1 MLTVIGWELFK
12 SMTTDMCYWS
22 GNPEE
27 ADIFIDIEKIPAAIQ
42 EVPATEQI
50 FTFGSPLSLMQ
61 VGAGAAATGLMM
73 FGLMMF
79 GYRKYKAH
87 LKGEIDSLNDAL
99 EDRDKEI
106 ASLQRVNL
114 EREGKISSL
123 NDALEDRDKEIS
135 SLQRVNLERKEEI
148 SSLND
153 ALEDRDKEISSLQRV
168 NLEREEEIS
177 SLTDALE
184 GRDKE
189 ISSLQRD
196 RDKEISSLQRVNL
209 EREQEIS
216 SLNDTL
222 EDRDNEI
229 SSLKRTNLKKEKEL
243 LEMEERLR
251 EQENNRI
258 IQQTV
263 EAALNTQIAE
273 LALEAHGL
281 LQALNG
287 KTYLIDKLEKQQEL
301 LQEQV
306 IAANAENAAL
316 RHLATDQKE
325 QLVKK
330 QDEFS
335 KLETVI
341 EEKNKQLEEDRLV
354 IEELENQEKL
364 AADREK
370 ILQDEIRCLRANVQV
385 MNEVLD
391 DLKKRNLDDYKL
403 TQELKLLLNEAKKDL
418 NILEVENAAKVE
430 ELEGKNS
437 SLHEQVLNLEQQKA
451 DIQKEKELVGIQLQ
465 EIEAALNTQIAEL
478 ALEANGLLQA
488 LNGKTILIDKLEKQ
502 QELLQEQV
510 IAANAENAALRHL
523 ATDQK
528 EQLVKKKD
536 EFSKLETVIEEKNKQ
551 LEEDRLVI
559 EELENQEKLAADR
572 EKILQDEIRCLRA
585 NVQVMN
591 EVLDDLKK
599 RNLDDYK
606 LTQELK
612 LLLNE
617 AKKDLDI
624 LEVENAAKVEELEG
638 KNSSLH
644 EQVLNLEQQKA
655 DIQKEKELVGIQLQE
670 IEAALNTQIAELALE
685 ANGLL
690 QALNGKTILIDKLE
704 KQQELLQEQVIA
716 ANAENAALRHLAT
729 DQKEQLVKKKD
740 EFSKLETVIE
750 EKNKQL
756 EEDRLVIEE
765 LENQEKLAAD
775 REKILQDE
783 IRCLRAN
790 VQVMNEVLDDLKKRN
805 LDDYKLTQELKLL
818 LNEAK
823 KDLNILEVEN
833 AAKVEELEGKNSSLH
848 EQVLNLEQQKADI
861 QKEKELV
868 GIQLQEIEAALN
880 TQIAELALEANLLL
894 QALNGKTIL
903 IDKLEKQQELL
914 QEQVIAANAENA
926 ALRDLATD
934 QKEQLVKKQD
944 EFSKLETVI
953 EEKNKQLEEDRLVIE
968 ELENQEKLAADREKI
983 LQDEIR
989 CLRANVQVK
998 NEVLDDLKKRNLDD
1012 YKLTQELKL
1021 LLNEAKKDLN
1031 ILEVENAAKV
1041 EELEGKNSSL
1051 HEQVLNLEQQKADIQ
1066 KEKELVGIQLQ
1077 EIEAA
1082 LNTQIAELA
1091 LEANGLLQALNGKTI
1106 LIDKLEKQQELLQEQ
1121 VIAANAENAALRH
1134 LATDQKEQLVKK
1146 QDEFSKLETVI
1157 EEKNKQLEEDRLVIE
1172 ELENQEKLAADRE
1185 KILQDEIRCLRANV
1199 QVMNEV
1205 LDDLKKRNLDDY
1217 KLTQELKLLLNE
1229 AKKDLNILEV
1239 ENAAK
1244 VEELEGKNSS
1254 LHEQVLNLE
1263 QQKADIQKEKELVG
1277 IQLQEIEAALN
1288 TQIAELALEAN
1299 GLLQALNGK
1308 TILIDKLEKQQE
1320 LLQEQVI
1327 AANAENAALRHL
1339 ATDQKE
1345 QLVKKQDEFS
1355 KLETVIEEKNKQ
1367 LEEDRLVIEELENQ
1381 EKLAADRE
1389 KILQDEIRC
1398 LRANVQ
1404 VMNEVLD
1411 DLKKRNLD
1419 DYKLTQEL
1427 KLLLNEA
1434 KKDLNILEVENA
1446 AKVEELEGKNS
1457 SLHEQVLNLEQ
1468 QKADIQKEKEL
1479 VGIQLQEIEAALNTQ
1494 IAELA
1499 LEANGLLQALNG
1511 KTILIDKLEKQQE
1524 LLQEQVIA
1532 ANAENA
1538 ALRDLA
1544 TDQKEQLVKKQDEFS
1559 KLETVIEEKN
1569 KQLEEDRLV
1578 IEELENQEK
1587 LAADREKILQDE
1599 IRCLRANV
1607 QVMNEVLDDLKK
1619 RNLDDYKL
1627 TQELKLL
1634 LNEAKKDLNILEV
1647 ENAAKVEELE
1657 GKNSSLHEQVLN
1669 LEQQKADIQKE
1680 KELVGIQLQEIEAAL
1695 NTQIA
1700 ELALE
1705 ANGLLQALNGKTI
1718 LIDKLEKQQELL
1730 QEQVIAANAENAAL
1744 RHLATDQKEQLV
1756 KKQDEFSKLETVIEE
1771 KNKQLEEDRLV
1782 IEELENQEKLAADR
1796 EKILQDEIRCLR
1808 ANVQVMNEV
1817 LDDLKKRNLDDYKL
1831 TQELKL
1837 LLNEAKKDLNI
1848 LEVENAAKV
1857 EELEGKNSS
1866 LHEQVLNLEQ
1876 QKADIQKEKE
1886 LVGIQLQ
1893 EIEAALNTQ
1902 IAELALEA
1910 NGLLQALNGKTILID
1925 KLEKQQELL
1934 QEQVIAANA
1943 ENAALRDLATDQKEQ
1958 LVKKQD
1964 EFSKLETVIEE
1975 KNKQLEEDRLVIE
1988 ELENQEKLAAD
1999 REKILQDEIRC
2010 LRANVQ
2016 VMNEVLDDLKKRN
2029 LDDYKLTQELKLL
2042 LNEAKKD
2049 LNILEVENAAKV
2061 EELEGKNSSLH
2072 EQVLNLEQQKADIQK
2087 EKELVGIQL
2096 QEIEAALNTQ
2106 IAELALEAN
2115 GLLQAL
2121 NGKTILID
2129 KLEKQQELLQEQVIA
2144 ANAEN
2149 AALRDLATD
2158 QKEQLVKKK
2167 DEFSKLETVIEEKN
2181 KQLEEDRLVIEELE
2195 NQEKL
2200 AADREKI
2207 LQDEIRCLRA
2217 NVQVMSEAL
2226 DDLKKRNLD
2235 DYKLTQELKLLL
2247 NEAKKDLNIL
2257 EVENAAKVE
2266 ELEGKNSSLHEQV
2279 LNLEQQKA
2287 DIQKEKELVGIQ
2299 LQEIEAAL
2307 NTQIAKLALE
2317 ANGLLQALNGKT
2329 ILIDKLEKQQ
2339 ELLQEKV
2346 IAADAENV
2354 ELRELATDQNEQL
2367 VKKKDEFSKLETVIE
2382 EKNKQLEEDRLVI
2395 EELENQEKLAADR
2408 EKILQDEIRCLR
2420 ANVQVMSEALDDLK
2434 KRNLDDYNLTQR
2446 LKWLLKEANK
2456 DLNILEG
2463 QNATK
2468 VEQLEGEISTLHEQ
2482 VLNLKQQ
2489 LADIQKQKDMV
2500 EIQLQ
2505 EIDAVTNLL
2514 IVNLEFEISSLHQD
2528 LNLRI
2533 DVIRKLENDHTRL
2546 VEEMAI
2552 DKRKVEELNNALE
2565 ERDNEISSMK
2575 KIIQE
2580 NEEKAEK
2587 MEEQLKEEQ
2596 EERRKG
2602 EEEQRHTLEER
2613 ENEISF
2619 LKKTILEK
2627 EKEIQIMEERLEINE
2642 VKRGIQ
2648 KKKIDFLLKEIEEKI
2663 AQINLIN
2670 LEQELGNEQPG
2681 KQDME

>member
-12 SMTTDMCYWS
+12 SMTTDMCYWA

-27 ADIFIDIEKIPAAIQ
+27 ADIFIEIEKIPAAIQ
-42 EVPATEQI
+42 EVPATEQM

-135 SLQRVNLERKEEI
+135 SLQRVNLEKEGKI

-153 ALEDRDKEISSLQRV
+153 ALENRDNEIASLHNEISSLQRGRDKEISSLQRV
-168 NLEREEEIS
+168 NLEREE
-177 SLTDALE
+177 
-184 GRDKE
+184 
-189 ISSLQRD
+189 
-196 RDKEISSLQRVNL
+196 
-209 EREQEIS
+209 EIS

-316 RHLATDQKE
+316 RELATDQKE

-330 QDEFS
+330 EEEFS

-341 EEKNKQLEEDRLV
+341 EEKNKQLEEDQLE
-354 IEELENQEKL
+354 IEDFERQAKL

-370 ILQDEIRCLRANVQV
+370 ILQDEIQCLRGKVQV

-391 DLKKRNLDDYKL
+391 DLKKRNLDNYKV
-403 TQELKLLLNEAKKDL
+403 TQELKLLLNEAKKGL

-451 DIQKEKELVGIQLQ
+451 DIQQEKELVGIQLQ

-502 QELLQEQV
+502 QELLQEKV
-510 IAANAENAALRHL
+510 IAADAENVELREL

-528 EQLVKKKD
+528 EQLVKKEE
-536 EFSKLETVIEEKNKQ
+536 EFSKLETVIEEKKKQ
-551 LEEDRLVI
+551 LEEDQ
-559 EELENQEKLAADR
+559 LEIKDFERQAKLAADR
-572 EKILQDEIRCLRA
+572 EKILQDEIQCLRGK
-585 NVQVMN
+585 VQVMN

-599 RNLDDYK
+599 RNLDNYK
-606 LTQELK
+606 VTQELK

-617 AKKDLDI
+617 AKKDLNI

-655 DIQKEKELVGIQLQE
+655 DIQQEKELVGIQLQE

-704 KQQELLQEQVIA
+704 KQQELLQEKVIA
-716 ANAENAALRHLAT
+716 ADAENVELRELAT
-729 DQKEQLVKKKD
+729 DQKEQLVKKEE

-756 EEDRLVIEE
+756 EEDQLEIEDFE
-765 LENQEKLAAD
+765 RQAKLAAD

-783 IRCLRAN
+783 IQCLRGK

-805 LDDYKLTQELKLL
+805 LNNYKVTQELKLL

-861 QKEKELV
+861 Q
-868 GIQLQEIEAALN
+868 Q
-880 TQIAELALEANLLL
+880 
-894 QALNGKTIL
+894 
-903 IDKLEKQQELL
+903 
-914 QEQVIAANAENA
+914 
-926 ALRDLATD
+926 
-934 QKEQLVKKQD
+934 
-944 EFSKLETVI
+944 
-953 EEKNKQLEEDRLVIE
+953 
-968 ELENQEKLAADREKI
+968 
-983 LQDEIR
+983 
-989 CLRANVQVK
+989 
-998 NEVLDDLKKRNLDD
+998 
-1012 YKLTQELKL
+1012 
-1021 LLNEAKKDLN
+1021 
-1031 ILEVENAAKV
+1031 
-1041 EELEGKNSSL
+1041 
-1051 HEQVLNLEQQKADIQ
+1051 
-1066 KEKELVGIQLQ
+1066 EKELVGIQLQ

-1106 LIDKLEKQQELLQEQ
+1106 LIDKLEKQQELLQEK
-1121 VIAANAENAALRH
+1121 VIAADAENVELRE

-1146 QDEFSKLETVI
+1146 EEEFSKLETVI
-1157 EEKNKQLEEDRLVIE
+1157 EEKNKQLEEDQLEIE
-1172 ELENQEKLAADRE
+1172 DFERQAKLAADRE
-1185 KILQDEIRCLRANV
+1185 KILQDEIQCLRGKV

-1205 LDDLKKRNLDDY
+1205 LDDLKKRNLDNY
-1217 KLTQELKLLLNE
+1217 KVTQELKLLLNE

-1263 QQKADIQKEKELVG
+1263 QQKADIQQEKELVG

-1320 LLQEQVI
+1320 LLQEKVI
-1327 AANAENAALRHL
+1327 AADAENVELREL

-1345 QLVKKQDEFS
+1345 QLVKKEEEFS

-1367 LEEDRLVIEELENQ
+1367 LEEDQLEIEDFERQ
-1381 EKLAADRE
+1381 AKLAADRE
-1389 KILQDEIRC
+1389 KILQDEIQC
-1398 LRANVQ
+1398 LRGKVQ

-1411 DLKKRNLD
+1411 DLKKRNLNN
-1419 DYKLTQEL
+1419 YKVTQEL

-1468 QKADIQKEKEL
+1468 QKADIQQEKEL

-1524 LLQEQVIA
+1524 LLQEKVIA
-1532 ANAENA
+1532 ADAENVE
-1538 ALRDLA
+1538 LRELA
-1544 TDQKEQLVKKQDEFS
+1544 TDQKEQLVKKEEEFS

-1569 KQLEEDRLV
+1569 KQLEEDQLE
-1578 IEELENQEK
+1578 IEDFERQAK

-1599 IRCLRANV
+1599 IQCLRGKV

-1619 RNLDDYKL
+1619 RNLDNYKV
-1627 TQELKLL
+1627 TPELKLL

-1657 GKNSSLHEQVLN
+1657 GKNSSLHDQVLN
-1669 LEQQKADIQKE
+1669 LEQQKADIQQE

-1730 QEQVIAANAENAAL
+1730 QEKVIAADAENVEL
-1744 RHLATDQKEQLV
+1744 RELATDQKEQLV
-1756 KKQDEFSKLETVIEE
+1756 KKEEEFSKLETVIEE
-1771 KNKQLEEDRLV
+1771 KNKQLEEDQLE
-1782 IEELENQEKLAADR
+1782 IEDFERQAKLAADR
-1796 EKILQDEIRCLR
+1796 EKILQDEIQCLR
-1808 ANVQVMNEV
+1808 A
-1817 LDDLKKRNLDDYKL
+1817 
-1831 TQELKL
+1831 
-1837 LLNEAKKDLNI
+1837 
-1848 LEVENAAKV
+1848 
-1857 EELEGKNSS
+1857 
-1866 LHEQVLNLEQ
+1866 
-1876 QKADIQKEKE
+1876 
-1886 LVGIQLQ
+1886 
-1893 EIEAALNTQ
+1893 
-1902 IAELALEA
+1902 IA
-1910 NGLLQALNGKTILID
+1910 
-1925 KLEKQQELL
+1925 
-1934 QEQVIAANA
+1934 
-1943 ENAALRDLATDQKEQ
+1943 
-1958 LVKKQD
+1958 
-1964 EFSKLETVIEE
+1964 
-1975 KNKQLEEDRLVIE
+1975 
-1988 ELENQEKLAAD
+1988 
-1999 REKILQDEIRC
+1999 
-2010 LRANVQ
+2010 
-2016 VMNEVLDDLKKRN
+2016 
-2029 LDDYKLTQELKLL
+2029 
-2042 LNEAKKD
+2042 
-2049 LNILEVENAAKV
+2049 
-2061 EELEGKNSSLH
+2061 
-2072 EQVLNLEQQKADIQK
+2072 
-2087 EKELVGIQL
+2087 
-2096 QEIEAALNTQ
+2096 
-2106 IAELALEAN
+2106 
-2115 GLLQAL
+2115 
-2121 NGKTILID
+2121 
-2129 KLEKQQELLQEQVIA
+2129 
-2144 ANAEN
+2144 
-2149 AALRDLATD
+2149 
-2158 QKEQLVKKK
+2158 
-2167 DEFSKLETVIEEKN
+2167 
-2181 KQLEEDRLVIEELE
+2181 
-2195 NQEKL
+2195 
-2200 AADREKI
+2200 
-2207 LQDEIRCLRA
+2207 
-2217 NVQVMSEAL
+2217 QVMS
-2226 DDLKKRNLD
+2226 
-2235 DYKLTQELKLLL
+2235 
-2247 NEAKKDLNIL
+2247 
-2257 EVENAAKVE
+2257 
-2266 ELEGKNSSLHEQV
+2266 
-2279 LNLEQQKA
+2279 
-2287 DIQKEKELVGIQ
+2287 
-2299 LQEIEAAL
+2299 
-2307 NTQIAKLALE
+2307 
-2317 ANGLLQALNGKT
+2317 QALGAA
-2329 ILIDKLEKQQ
+2329 EK
-2339 ELLQEKV
+2339 
-2346 IAADAENV
+2346 DH
-2354 ELRELATDQNEQL
+2354 D
-2367 VKKKDEFSKLETVIE
+2367 
-2382 EKNKQLEEDRLVI
+2382 
-2395 EELENQEKLAADR
+2395 
-2408 EKILQDEIRCLR
+2408 
-2420 ANVQVMSEALDDLK
+2420 
-2434 KRNLDDYNLTQR
+2434 
-2446 LKWLLKEANK
+2446 
-2456 DLNILEG
+2456 ILEG
-2463 QNATK
+2463 QNAAK

-2489 LADIQKQKDMV
+2489 LADIQKHKDMV

-2533 DVIRKLENDHTRL
+2533 GVIRKLENDHTRL

-2580 NEEKAEK
+2580 NEEKAKK

-2663 AQINLIN
+2663 AQINRIN

>member
-12 SMTTDMCYWS
+12 SMTTDMCYWA

-27 ADIFIDIEKIPAAIQ
+27 ADIFIEIEKIPAAIQ
-42 EVPATEQI
+42 EVPATEQM

-135 SLQRVNLERKEEI
+135 SLQRVNLEKEGKI

-153 ALEDRDKEISSLQRV
+153 ALENRDNEIASLHNEISSLQRGRDKEISSLQRV
-168 NLEREEEIS
+168 NLEREE
-177 SLTDALE
+177 
-184 GRDKE
+184 
-189 ISSLQRD
+189 
-196 RDKEISSLQRVNL
+196 
-209 EREQEIS
+209 EIS

-258 IQQTV
+258 IEQTV
-263 EAALNTQIAE
+263 
-273 LALEAHGL
+273 
-281 LQALNG
+281 
-287 KTYLIDKLEKQQEL
+287 
-301 LQEQV
+301 
-306 IAANAENAAL
+306 
-316 RHLATDQKE
+316 
-325 QLVKK
+325 
-330 QDEFS
+330 
-335 KLETVI
+335 
-341 EEKNKQLEEDRLV
+341 
-354 IEELENQEKL
+354 
-364 AADREK
+364 
-370 ILQDEIRCLRANVQV
+370 
-385 MNEVLD
+385 
-391 DLKKRNLDDYKL
+391 
-403 TQELKLLLNEAKKDL
+403 
-418 NILEVENAAKVE
+418 
-430 ELEGKNS
+430 
-437 SLHEQVLNLEQQKA
+437 
-451 DIQKEKELVGIQLQ
+451 
-465 EIEAALNTQIAEL
+465 EAALNTQIAEL

-510 IAANAENAALRHL
+510 IAANAENAALREL
-523 ATDQK
+523 TTDQK
-528 EQLVKKKD
+528 EQLVRKQD

-572 EKILQDEIRCLRA
+572 EKILQDEIQCLRGK
-585 NVQVMN
+585 VQVMN

-599 RNLDDYK
+599 RNLDNYK
-606 LTQELK
+606 VTQELK

-617 AKKDLDI
+617 AKKDLNI

-655 DIQKEKELVGIQLQE
+655 DIQQEKELVGIQLQE

-704 KQQELLQEQVIA
+704 KQQELLQEKVIA
-716 ANAENAALRHLAT
+716 ADAENVELRELAT
-729 DQKEQLVKKKD
+729 DQKEQLVKKEE

-756 EEDRLVIEE
+756 EEDQLEIEDF
-765 LENQEKLAAD
+765 QRQAKLAAD

-783 IRCLRAN
+783 IQCLRGK

-805 LDDYKLTQELKLL
+805 LDNYKVTQELKLL

-861 QKEKELV
+861 Q
-868 GIQLQEIEAALN
+868 Q
-880 TQIAELALEANLLL
+880 
-894 QALNGKTIL
+894 
-903 IDKLEKQQELL
+903 
-914 QEQVIAANAENA
+914 
-926 ALRDLATD
+926 
-934 QKEQLVKKQD
+934 
-944 EFSKLETVI
+944 
-953 EEKNKQLEEDRLVIE
+953 
-968 ELENQEKLAADREKI
+968 
-983 LQDEIR
+983 
-989 CLRANVQVK
+989 
-998 NEVLDDLKKRNLDD
+998 
-1012 YKLTQELKL
+1012 
-1021 LLNEAKKDLN
+1021 
-1031 ILEVENAAKV
+1031 
-1041 EELEGKNSSL
+1041 
-1051 HEQVLNLEQQKADIQ
+1051 
-1066 KEKELVGIQLQ
+1066 EKELVGIQLQ

-1106 LIDKLEKQQELLQEQ
+1106 LIDKLEKQQELLQEK
-1121 VIAANAENAALRH
+1121 VIAADAENVELRE

-1146 QDEFSKLETVI
+1146 EEEFSKLETVI
-1157 EEKNKQLEEDRLVIE
+1157 EEKNKQLEEDQLEIE
-1172 ELENQEKLAADRE
+1172 DFQRQAKLAADRE
-1185 KILQDEIRCLRANV
+1185 KILQDEIQCLRGKV

-1205 LDDLKKRNLDDY
+1205 LDDLKKRNLDNY
-1217 KLTQELKLLLNE
+1217 KVTQELKLLLNE

-1263 QQKADIQKEKELVG
+1263 QQKADIQQEKELVG

-1320 LLQEQVI
+1320 LLQEKVI
-1327 AANAENAALRHL
+1327 AADAENVELREL

-1345 QLVKKQDEFS
+1345 QLVKKEEEFS
-1355 KLETVIEEKNKQ
+1355 MLETVIEEKNKQ
-1367 LEEDRLVIEELENQ
+1367 LEEDQLEIEDFQ
-1381 EKLAADRE
+1381 RQAKLAADRE
-1389 KILQDEIRC
+1389 KILQDEIQC
-1398 LRANVQ
+1398 LRGKVQ

-1419 DYKLTQEL
+1419 NYKVTQEL

-1468 QKADIQKEKEL
+1468 QKADIQQEKEL

-1524 LLQEQVIA
+1524 LLQEKVIA
-1532 ANAENA
+1532 ADAENVE
-1538 ALRDLA
+1538 LRELA
-1544 TDQKEQLVKKQDEFS
+1544 TDQKEQLVKKEEEFS

-1569 KQLEEDRLV
+1569 KQLEEDQLE
-1578 IEELENQEK
+1578 IEDFQRQAK

-1599 IRCLRANV
+1599 IQCLRGKV

-1619 RNLDDYKL
+1619 RNLDNYKV

-1634 LNEAKKDLNILEV
+1634 LNEAKKDLNILE
-1647 ENAAKVEELE
+1647 
-1657 GKNSSLHEQVLN
+1657 
-1669 LEQQKADIQKE
+1669 E

-1730 QEQVIAANAENAAL
+1730 QEKVIAADAENVEL
-1744 RHLATDQKEQLV
+1744 RELATDQKEQLV
-1756 KKQDEFSKLETVIEE
+1756 KKEEEFSKLETVIEE
-1771 KNKQLEEDRLV
+1771 KNKQLEEDQLE
-1782 IEELENQEKLAADR
+1782 IEDFQRQAKLAADR
-1796 EKILQDEIRCLR
+1796 EKILQDEIQCLR
-1808 ANVQVMNEV
+1808 GKVQVMNEV
-1817 LDDLKKRNLDDYKL
+1817 LDDLKKRNLDNYKV

-1876 QKADIQKEKE
+1876 QKADIQQEKE

-1934 QEQVIAANA
+1934 QEKVIAADA
-1943 ENAALRDLATDQKEQ
+1943 ENVELRELATDQKEQ
-1958 LVKKQD
+1958 LVKKEE

-1975 KNKQLEEDRLVIE
+1975 KNKQLEEDQLEIE
-1988 ELENQEKLAAD
+1988 DFERQAKLAAD
-1999 REKILQDEIRC
+1999 REKILQDEIQC
-2010 LRANVQ
+2010 LRA
-2016 VMNEVLDDLKKRN
+2016 
-2029 LDDYKLTQELKLL
+2029 
-2042 LNEAKKD
+2042 
-2049 LNILEVENAAKV
+2049 
-2061 EELEGKNSSLH
+2061 
-2072 EQVLNLEQQKADIQK
+2072 
-2087 EKELVGIQL
+2087 
-2096 QEIEAALNTQ
+2096 
-2106 IAELALEAN
+2106 IA
-2115 GLLQAL
+2115 
-2121 NGKTILID
+2121 
-2129 KLEKQQELLQEQVIA
+2129 
-2144 ANAEN
+2144 
-2149 AALRDLATD
+2149 
-2158 QKEQLVKKK
+2158 
-2167 DEFSKLETVIEEKN
+2167 
-2181 KQLEEDRLVIEELE
+2181 
-2195 NQEKL
+2195 
-2200 AADREKI
+2200 
-2207 LQDEIRCLRA
+2207 
-2217 NVQVMSEAL
+2217 QVMS
-2226 DDLKKRNLD
+2226 
-2235 DYKLTQELKLLL
+2235 
-2247 NEAKKDLNIL
+2247 
-2257 EVENAAKVE
+2257 
-2266 ELEGKNSSLHEQV
+2266 
-2279 LNLEQQKA
+2279 
-2287 DIQKEKELVGIQ
+2287 
-2299 LQEIEAAL
+2299 
-2307 NTQIAKLALE
+2307 
-2317 ANGLLQALNGKT
+2317 QALGAA
-2329 ILIDKLEKQQ
+2329 EK
-2339 ELLQEKV
+2339 
-2346 IAADAENV
+2346 DH
-2354 ELRELATDQNEQL
+2354 D
-2367 VKKKDEFSKLETVIE
+2367 
-2382 EKNKQLEEDRLVI
+2382 
-2395 EELENQEKLAADR
+2395 
-2408 EKILQDEIRCLR
+2408 
-2420 ANVQVMSEALDDLK
+2420 
-2434 KRNLDDYNLTQR
+2434 
-2446 LKWLLKEANK
+2446 
-2456 DLNILEG
+2456 ILEG
-2463 QNATK
+2463 QNAAK

-2489 LADIQKQKDMV
+2489 LADIQKHKDMV

-2533 DVIRKLENDHTRL
+2533 GVIRKLENDHTRL
-2546 VEEMAI
+2546 FEEMAI

-2580 NEEKAEK
+2580 NEEKAKK

-2663 AQINLIN
+2663 AQINRIN